1 VRSASRPERVHPGG
15 VLHRV
20 AVVWPA
26 AAVLALTL
34 VSTTSW
40 TQGGVRNFEND
51 GGGYSFTYPSSW
63 EVTAGGAV
71 SKLRS
76 PSGTVV
82 ISFGPG
88 STGSLR
94 NQSDRSSGLIER
106 TYEQVRFEEPLR
118 LTIGTS
124 PALEISG
131 TATND
136 AGVRVSFRAI
146 TVRAPERTYAIVAF
160 AAVDAPD
167 GEASAIDGIVSS
179 FEPPIEAA
187 EPNARREAPADGA
200 RGAVRQALEEGSP
213 SALLIAIALGALLL
227 IAALWIARPRLAAAH
242 SAPDDQHEYVRV
254 HLRDGRW
261 IEGWRKGQSLNRVII
276 LDPVAVCDREG
287 LSESPDPEDSFIP
300 ESSVIRIEPRAQKR
314 ART

>member
-1 VRSASRPERVHPGG
+1 M
-15 VLHRV
+15 LHRV

-26 AAVLALTL
+26 AAVLALAL

-51 GGGYSFTYPSSW
+51 GGGYSFTYPSSSW
-63 EVTAGGAV
+63 KVTARGAV

-76 PSGTVV
+76 PSGMVV

-94 NQSDRSSGLIER
+94 TQLDRSSGLIER
-106 TYEQVRFEEPLR
+106 TYEQVRFEEPPR
-118 LTIGTS
+118 LMIGTS
-124 PALEISG
+124 TALEISG

-136 AGVRVSFRAI
+136 AGVRLSFRAI
-146 TVRAPERTYAIVAF
+146 TVRSPERTYAIVAF
-160 AAVDAPD
+160 AALDAPD

-179 FEPPIEAA
+179 IEPPIEAA
-187 EPNARREAPADGA
+187 EPNAGGEAPAEGA
-200 RGAVRQALEEGSP
+200 RGAVRQALEEESP
-213 SALLIAIALGALLL
+213 SALLIAIVLGPLLL
-227 IAALWIARPRLAAAH
+227 ITALWIARPRLAATH

-261 IEGWRKGQSLNRVII
+261 IEGWRKGQSLDRVII

-287 LSESPDPEDSFIP
+287 LSKSPDPEDSFIP
-300 ESSVIRIEPRAQKR
+300 ESSVIRIEPRARKR